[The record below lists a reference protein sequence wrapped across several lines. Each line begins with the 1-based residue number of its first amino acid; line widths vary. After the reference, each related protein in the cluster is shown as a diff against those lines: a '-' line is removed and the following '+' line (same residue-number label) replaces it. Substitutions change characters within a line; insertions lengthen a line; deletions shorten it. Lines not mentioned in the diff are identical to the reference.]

1 MSNIDWIFPELSQAH
16 WMLHILVFAIN
27 ITLLLA
33 ARPIVNLVDPDKD
46 NETKISIFRTLNA
59 LVLIL
64 HALDLTLLS
73 LDKSYENYF
82 IRLGLSLMT
91 VYAGLFTYSLCCYL
105 SRKRFGI
112 KKTLDGS
119 SMYLDSYSSRLVDIL
134 LLVVLAL
141 TTIYTLIKI
150 WGADSML
157 ETTGIFGIVFAFLAF
172 TSNIW
177 APDIISGLIILN
189 TEMLVDG
196 DVVLVDGHPDEYIIS
211 KVTLIYVIL
220 YDVQNNH
227 RTLIRNNQFIRNKI
241 DNLSRIASTDGIRQA
256 LKYKIGYP
264 AIKGQTKEGRKKQF
278 LNFKD
283 QVDRM
288 FSLAEQNCSNKP
300 GITINHGSSFEWAM
314 TSAGDYALEYTLWI
328 YLGRIPNTK
337 ITAKIRKHLM
347 GTIHKVNEAVYYASI
362 VEGVDLS
369 TPVLSQ
375 VTLDNKTNKGLSILT
390 QKYVPSLDN

>member
-1 MSNIDWIFPELSQAH
+1 MNNIDWILPELSHTH

-27 ITLLLA
+27 VGLLLA
-33 ARPIVNLVDPDKD
+33 ARPIVNLVDPDKN
-46 NETKISIFRTLNA
+46 NETKVSIFRTLNV
-59 LVLIL
+59 LVLVL
-64 HALDLTLLS
+64 HLIDLIFLS
-73 LDKSYENYF
+73 LNKSYENYF

-91 VYAGLFTYSLCCYL
+91 VYAGLFAYSLCCYL

-112 KKTLDGS
+112 KKTLDGNT
-119 SMYLDSYSSRLVDIL
+119 MYLDSYSSRLVDIM
-134 LLVVLAL
+134 LLVVVAL

-157 ETTGIFGIVFAFLAF
+157 ETTGIFGILFAFLAF

-264 AIKGQTKEGRKKQF
+264 SIKAATKEERKSQF
-278 LNFKD
+278 LEFKEK
-283 QVDRM
+283 VDRM
-288 FSLAEQNCSNKP
+288 FSLAQDNCLNRP

-314 TSAGDYALEYTLWI
+314 TNAGDYALEYTLWI

-362 VEGVDLS
+362 IEGLDLS
-369 TPVLSQ
+369 TP
-375 VTLDNKTNKGLSILT
+375 TLNQI
-390 QKYVPSLDN
+390 SLDNQKESQIPMNRKEHTS

>member
-1 MSNIDWIFPELSQAH
+1 VSNFDWILPELSHSH
-16 WMLHILVFAIN
+16 WMLHFLVFAVN
-27 ITLLLA
+27 ITLLLG

-46 NETKISIFRTLNA
+46 NETKASIFRTLNI

-64 HALDLTLLS
+64 HLIDLVLLS
-73 LDKSYENYF
+73 LNKSYEHYF
-82 IRLGLSLMT
+82 IRLGLSLMA
-91 VYAGLFTYSLCCYL
+91 VYGGLFAYSLCCYL
-105 SRKRFGI
+105 SRRRFGI
-112 KKTLDGS
+112 EKTLDGTT
-119 SMYLDSYSSRLVDIL
+119 MYLDSYSSRLVDIL
-134 LLVVLAL
+134 LLVVVVLS
-141 TTIYTLIKI
+141 TIYTLIKI

-220 YDVQNNH
+220 YDVRNNH

-256 LKYKIGYP
+256 LTYKIGYP
-264 AIKGQTKEGRKKQF
+264 SFDAKTKDERSEQIFQF
-278 LNFKD
+278 KNR
-283 QVDRM
+283 VDRM
-288 FSLAEQNCSNKP
+288 FSLAQENCTGKAD
-300 GITINHGSSFEWAM
+300 ITINQGRSFEWAM
-314 TSAGDYALEYTLWI
+314 TNAGDYALEYTLWI
-328 YLGRIPNTK
+328 YLERIPNTK

-347 GTIHKVNEAVYYASI
+347 GSIYKVNEAVYLASI
-362 VEGVDLS
+362 IEGLDLS
-369 TPVLSQ
+369 TPTLNQ
-375 VTLDNKTNKGLSILT
+375 VSIDSPKPKLAPNKALEK
-390 QKYVPSLDN
+390 V

>member
-1 MSNIDWIFPELSQAH
+1 MSNIDWILPELSHTH
-16 WMLHILVFAIN
+16 WVLHILVFAIN
-27 ITLLLA
+27 ISLLLG
-33 ARPIVNLVDPDKD
+33 ARPIVNLVDPDKN
-46 NETKISIFRTLNA
+46 NETKVSIFRTLNV
-59 LVLIL
+59 LVLVL
-64 HALDLTLLS
+64 HAIDLFLLS
-73 LDKSYENYF
+73 LNKSYEHYF

-91 VYAGLFTYSLCCYL
+91 VYAGLFAYSLCCYL

-112 KKTLDGS
+112 KKTLDGNS
-119 SMYLDSYSSRLVDIL
+119 IYLDSYSSRLVDIL

-220 YDVQNNH
+220 YDVRNNH

-264 AIKGQTKEGRKKQF
+264 SIQSQNKEERKKQF
-278 LNFKD
+278 LSFKN

-288 FSLAEQNCSNKP
+288 FSLAEENCQNKQS
-300 GITINHGSSFEWAM
+300 ITINPGSSFEWAM
-314 TSAGDYALEYTLWI
+314 TNASDYALEYTLWI
-328 YLGRIPNTK
+328 YLERIPNTK
-337 ITAKIRKHLM
+337 VTAKIRKHLM
-347 GTIHKVNEAVYYASI
+347 GTTHKVNEAVYYASI
-362 VEGVDLS
+362 IENLDLS
-369 TPVLSQ
+369 TPSLNKLSWDSNPDQ
-375 VTLDNKTNKGLSILT
+375 QKSINM
-390 QKYVPSLDN
+390 KEHIA

>member
-1 MSNIDWIFPELSQAH
+1 MSNIDWILPELSHTH
-16 WMLHILVFAIN
+16 WMLHIIVFAIN
-27 ITLLLA
+27 VGLLLA
-33 ARPIVNLVDPDKD
+33 ARPIVNLVDPDKN
-46 NETKISIFRTLNA
+46 NETKVSIFRTLNV
-59 LVLIL
+59 LVLVL
-64 HALDLTLLS
+64 HVIDLVFLS
-73 LDKSYENYF
+73 LNKSYENYF

-91 VYAGLFTYSLCCYL
+91 VYAGLFAYSLCCYL

-112 KKTLDGS
+112 KKTLDGNT
-119 SMYLDSYSSRLVDIL
+119 MYLDSYSSRLVDIM
-134 LLVVLAL
+134 LLVVVAL

-157 ETTGIFGIVFAFLAF
+157 ETTGIFGILFAFLAF

-264 AIKGQTKEGRKKQF
+264 PINAQTKEERKTQF
-278 LNFKD
+278 LEFKD
-283 QVDRM
+283 RVDRM
-288 FSLAEQNCSNKP
+288 FSLAQDNCLNRP
-300 GITINHGSSFEWAM
+300 TITINHGSSFEWAM
-314 TSAGDYALEYTLWI
+314 TNAGDYALEYTLWI

-347 GTIHKVNEAVYYASI
+347 GTIYKVNEAVYYASI
-362 VEGVDLS
+362 IEGLDLS
-369 TPVLSQ
+369 TP
-375 VTLDNKTNKGLSILT
+375 TLNQI
-390 QKYVPSLDN
+390 SLDNQKESQIPMNRNERTS

>member
-1 MSNIDWIFPELSQAH
+1 MSNFDWMLPELSHTH

-46 NETKISIFRTLNA
+46 NEVKISIFRTLNA
-59 LVLIL
+59 LVLVL
-64 HALDLTLLS
+64 HLIDLVFLS
-73 LDKSYENYF
+73 LNKSYENYF
-82 IRLGLSLMT
+82 IRLGLSLMA
-91 VYAGLFTYSLCCYL
+91 VYAGLFVYSLCCYL

-112 KKTLDGS
+112 KKTLDGNT
-119 SMYLDSYSSRLVDIL
+119 MYLDSYSSRLVDIM
-134 LLVVLAL
+134 LLVVVAL
-141 TTIYTLIKI
+141 TTIYILIKI

-241 DNLSRIASTDGIRQA
+241 DNLSRIASTDGIRQS
-256 LKYKIGYP
+256 LKYKIAYP
-264 AIKGQTKEGRKKQF
+264 KINAQTKEQRKKQF
-278 LNFKD
+278 LAFKS

-288 FSLAEQNCSNKP
+288 FALAEENCLNKP

-328 YLGRIPNTK
+328 YLERIPNTK
-337 ITAKIRKHLM
+337 VTAKIRKHLM

-362 VEGVDLS
+362 IEGLDLS
-369 TPVLSQ
+369 TPTLNQ
-375 VTLDNKTNKGLSILT
+375 V
-390 QKYVPSLDN
+390 SLDANKEQLMTIATKETLS

>member
-1 MSNIDWIFPELSQAH
+1 MDAFELMLPELSHTQ
-16 WMLHILVFAIN
+16 WMLHLIVFATN
-27 ITLLLA
+27 IALLVC
-33 ARPIVNLVDPDKD
+33 ARPIVNLVDPDRD
-46 NETKISIFRTLNA
+46 NETKVSIFRTLNCLVFA
-59 LVLIL
+59 LHII
-64 HALDLTLLS
+64 DLALLS
-73 LDKSYENYF
+73 LNKSYEHYF
-82 IRLGLSLMT
+82 IRLGFSLMT
-91 VYAGLFTYSLCCYL
+91 VYAGLFAYSLCCYL

-112 KKTLDGS
+112 KKNIDGN

-220 YDVQNNH
+220 YDVRNNH

-264 AIKGQTKEGRKKQF
+264 AIKGQTKEERKKQF
-278 LNFKD
+278 LSFKD

-288 FSLAEQNCSNKP
+288 FSLAEENCLNKP
-300 GITINHGSSFEWAM
+300 NITINHGSSFEWAM
-314 TSAGDYALEYTLWI
+314 TNAGDYALEYTLWI

-337 ITAKIRKHLM
+337 VTSKIRKHLM
-347 GTIHKVNEAVYYASI
+347 GTIHKVNEVVYYASI
-362 VEGVDLS
+362 IENLDLS
-369 TPVLSQ
+369 TPSLNKLSM
-375 VTLDNKTNKGLSILT
+375 DASIDQQRSIKMKEQLT
-390 QKYVPSLDN
+390 